1 MREPLAFLNGQWIPA
16 SAAAVSVGDA
26 GFVLGTTVAEQL
38 RTFGGKLF
46 HLDDHLARLA
56 HSLEIVGLQPGM
68 THEQLAEAAKE
79 LVAHNHPLSASGD
92 DLGLSI
98 FLTPGI
104 YPAYAAREKTG
115 TAASPTV
122 CLHTYPLPFHL
133 WAAKYREG
141 QVLVT
146 TDIEQVPP
154 QCWPAELKCRSRMHY
169 YLADKQAAVL
179 DPKARALLTDAQGFV
194 TEASTA
200 NLLIY
205 KAAEGLVSPPSAK
218 ILPGISLSVVVEL
231 ARRFDIP
238 WIQRDLTSEE
248 VVSADEVLLTSTPM
262 CLLPVTQMNDRPIGR
277 GAPGTVFGRLLD
289 AWSQM
294 VGVDIVGQAERFAR
308 RF

>member
-1 MREPLAFLNGQWIPA
+1 MREPLAYLNGRWIPA
-16 SAAAVSVGDA
+16 SAAVVPVGDA
-26 GFVLGTTVAEQL
+26 GFVLGAAVAEQL

-68 THEQLAEAAKE
+68 THEQLAEVAEE
-79 LVAHNHPLSASGD
+79 LVARNHPLSASGD

-104 YPAYAAREKTG
+104 YPAYAACDKTG

-169 YLADKQAAVL
+169 YLADKQAAAG

-238 WIQRDLTSEE
+238 WTQRDLTSE
-248 VVSADEVLLTSTPM
+248 VVSSADEVLLTSTPM
-262 CLLPVTQMNDRPIGR
+262 CLLPVTRMNDRPIGHGKP
-277 GAPGTVFGRLLD
+277 GAVFGRLLD